1 MLTPAQQSKYG
12 THVFIIPKK
21 EWTVR
26 FITNYHRLNLQ
37 LVRKTYPLPR
47 IGDTTHQLQGFH
59 YVNKLDLNM
68 VYYIIMIFTTCR
80 DMTTIFTE
88 FGISIK
94 NHLLM
99 GMCDSGDIS
108 RKSKYTNWQHKG
120 DKIKIDDILF

>member
-1 MLTPAQQSKYG
+1 M
-12 THVFIIPKK
+12 
-21 EWTVR
+21 
-26 FITNYHRLNLQ
+26 
-37 LVRKTYPLPR
+37 
-47 IGDTTHQLQGFH
+47 HQLQGFH